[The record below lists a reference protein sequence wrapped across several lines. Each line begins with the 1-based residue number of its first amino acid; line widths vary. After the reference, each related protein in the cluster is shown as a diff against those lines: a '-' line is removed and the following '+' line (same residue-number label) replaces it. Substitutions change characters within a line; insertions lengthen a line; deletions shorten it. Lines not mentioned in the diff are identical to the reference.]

1 MKLIRRQLLQIA
13 GAAVAA
19 LGVNASSWGA
29 EPNLVGNW
37 KLVSFVS
44 EELATGKKTA
54 LLGRAPEGLPHL
66 HAPRPHVGLAGA

>member
-1 MKLIRRQLLQIA
+1 MLRGSSRATFWEEAMKLIRRQLLQVA

-37 KLVSFVS
+37 KLI
-44 EELATGKKTA
+44 
-54 LLGRAPEGLPHL
+54 
-66 HAPRPHVGLAGA
+66 